1 MNSSIEKYVSPIHQE
16 TEKSIFFTDT
26 YAEEGK
32 IPALMGFGLALI
44 TWNREA
50 GEAVRKSLQQFHN
63 QFKNIQIIDLG
74 QLLSNDTDALQSL
87 CQDVKHSRILP
98 VFIGLELQHITQLA
112 GRFSWNVYHV
122 ANRITQAPET
132 VDVSMSHISYQRHFS
147 RLEEIYHIEEHS
159 FNSLS
164 LGKMR
169 TFPTLLEPVL
179 RDAQMLHIDLNCL
192 RKSDA
197 PNIGHALPTGLN
209 AEELCQLAKYAGLG
223 DRLECLSVMAG
234 ENMKAES
241 PEAAIIAETLW
252 YFSEGLNMNAH
263 DLPEA
268 SSDIS
273 EFIISAENMEMD
285 YEFIR
290 HNLTQKW
297 WFRIQNEDQRS
308 YLACAADEYQST
320 VDNELPDR
328 LARFMEAV
336 A

>member
-179 RDAQMLHIDLNCL
+179 RDAQMLHIDLNGQRWHARAVGCRGSAHAVQWHVQLQGSENFELWLTDQSHSAPSTGASVQAAQSL
-192 RKSDA
+192 RAPFNGKLIALHVQEGQPVQQGDA
-197 PNIGHALPTGLN
+197 VLVIESMKLEHI
-209 AEELCQLAKYAGLG
+209 LCAPRDAVVHS
-223 DRLECLSVMAG
+223 LS
-234 ENMKAES
+234 
-241 PEAAIIAETLW
+241 
-252 YFSEGLNMNAH
+252 
-263 DLPEA
+263 A
-268 SSDIS
+268 SVGQQVGPGQVLVQWKD
-273 EFIISAENMEMD
+273 
-285 YEFIR
+285 
-290 HNLTQKW
+290 
-297 WFRIQNEDQRS
+297 
-308 YLACAADEYQST
+308 
-320 VDNELPDR
+320 
-328 LARFMEAV
+328 AV
-336 A
+336 